1 MHPPIHPLLLQNVV
15 HSPPICFPLPLSHF
29 PLPFPLP
36 PHQRHWKWPLPPN
49 NCWRRFPFFSTFN
62 TVLHPTLLNF
72 SSYKTVLHSTQL
84 FFWNLQQCATLKS
97 ARGNCAPPQACE
109 KRCTVLEQCKCF
121 KAIVWC
127 IAKSSYC
134 IVHQCI
140 IEVGAG
146 ELQYNYCPIRT
157 IGGEW
162 GQEIDTSSKLHPT
175 PSSVGLW
182 MLSVPK
188 NVIRLTKWRKN

>member
-1 MHPPIHPLLLQNVV
+1 MLHHKPLRK
-15 HSPPICFPLPLSHF
+15 C
-29 PLPFPLP
+29 
-36 PHQRHWKWPLPPN
+36 
-49 NCWRRFPFFSTFN
+49 
-62 TVLHPTLLNF
+62 
-72 SSYKTVLHSTQL
+72 
-84 FFWNLQQCATLKS
+84 
-97 ARGNCAPPQACE
+97 
-109 KRCTVLEQCKCF
+109 VLEQCKCF

-127 IAKSSYC
+127 IAKSSCC

-188 NVIRLTKWRKN
+188 KCHPLNKMKNKINTFWGSWLMFGITRHTSIMKWELKLDSKSSTHCLALGWFLTNVTERREVASQGEVWAASVKGTFQWHSCL